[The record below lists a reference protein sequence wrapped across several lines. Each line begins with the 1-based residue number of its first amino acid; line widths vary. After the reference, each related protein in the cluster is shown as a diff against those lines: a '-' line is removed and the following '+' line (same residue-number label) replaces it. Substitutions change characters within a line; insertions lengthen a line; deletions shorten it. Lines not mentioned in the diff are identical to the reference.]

1 MSQGPALVS
10 ACLAGIPCRY
20 DGRAKPDPVIISMV
34 ESGEAIPVCAEQMGG
49 LPTPRPAAEIHG
61 GDGKDVLEGRARVV
75 TASGQDVTAS
85 FLAGAREVA
94 RIAAELG
101 ATRAV
106 LQERSPSC
114 GAGKIYDGTHSGSL
128 VQGQGVLAALLSQ
141 EGLNVESAPIPAP

>member
-1 MSQGPALVS
+1 MSQARILVS

-20 DGRAKPDPVIISMV
+20 DGRAKPDPVIIAMV
-34 ESGEAIPVCAEQMGG
+34 ESGEALPVCAEQMGG

-61 GDGKDVLEGRARVV
+61 GDGTDVLEGRARVV
-75 TASGQDVTAS
+75 TASGQDVTDS

-94 RIAAELG
+94 RIATEFG

-114 GAGKIYDGTHSGSL
+114 GAGKIYDGTHSGNL
-128 VQGQGVLAALLSQ
+128 VQGQGVLAALLLR
-141 EGLNVESAPIPAP
+141 EGLDVESAPIPPP